1 MEEEIEME
9 LESPLKRK
17 LVEEE
22 FFFFFFLFRQRRIFF
37 LEQGVY
43 DISESIL
50 TI

>member
-22 FFFFFFLFRQRRIFF
+22 FFFFFFCFVKEEFSF
-37 LEQGVY
+37 
-43 DISESIL
+43 
-50 TI
+50 

>member
-22 FFFFFFLFRQRRIFF
+22 FFFFFLFRQRRIFF

>member
-22 FFFFFFLFRQRRIFF
+22 FFFFFFVSSKKNFLFRT
-37 LEQGVY
+37 G
-43 DISESIL
+43 SI
-50 TI
+50 